1 MFTKQ
6 KFAFLFFIQTI
17 LFVYNS
23 YSQPKMMYDVNWRVI
38 ASLPVSVS
46 GSFCGVSNG
55 MLIVAGG
62 SNFPDAKP
70 WQGGKKKY
78 WNKIYVID
86 IKNNY
91 QLLSVQDTLEKN
103 IAYGACVSTANGM
116 VCMGGENESGV
127 LNDVF
132 LLRWNLKTK
141 IIEKEKLPSL
151 PIALTSSSACT
162 YQSKIFLVGGDN
174 GKESSNSF
182 FELDVN
188 AVNKCWQQLQAL
200 PVSLSFPISA
210 VSSHAENTNV
220 VVIGGR
226 YKKQNELT
234 QLYNS
239 VYAYNSSLKKW
250 EEKKNICNTD
260 FDSSH
265 LSAGNIVSLNYENI
279 IVIGG
284 DDGKT
289 FSKIEKFNML
299 ISQATDETKKAEL
312 VAQKMELINNHK
324 GFSKKVW
331 LYNIHTQQ
339 CLPLSDLPFSPVTTN
354 AVKWNDEIF
363 IAGGEIKPGE
373 RTNLVLCGKITR
385 KHL

>member
-1 MFTKQ
+1 
-6 KFAFLFFIQTI
+6 
-17 LFVYNS
+17 
-23 YSQPKMMYDVNWRVI
+23 MMYNVNWRVI

-91 QLLSVQDTLEKN
+91 QLIPVQDTLEKN
-103 IAYGACVSTANGM
+103 VAYGACVSTAQG
-116 VCMGGENESGV
+116 VLCLGGENENGI

-132 LLRWNLKTK
+132 LLHWDLKTQK
-141 IIEKEKLPSL
+141 IEKEKLPSL
-151 PIALTSSSACT
+151 PIALTSSSACSV
-162 YQSKIFLVGGDN
+162 QSKIFLIGGDN
-174 GKESSNSF
+174 GKESTNSF
-182 FELDVN
+182 FQLDIN
-188 AVNKCWQQLQAL
+188 AVNKGWTQLPAL
-200 PVSLSFPISA
+200 PASLSFPISA
-210 VSSHAENTNV
+210 ANVHAEASNII
-220 VVIGGR
+220 VIGGR
-226 YKKQNELT
+226 EKMENALT
-234 QLYNS
+234 KLYNT
-239 VYAYNSSLKKW
+239 VYTYNTSLKKW
-250 EEKKNICNTD
+250 EKKKNICHTD
-260 FDSSH
+260 SDSSH
-265 LSAGNIVSLNYENI
+265 LSAGNIVSLNNENI
-279 IVIGG
+279 IIIGG

-299 ISQATDETKKAEL
+299 IGQETNESKKAEL

-324 GFSKKVW
+324 GFSKKVF

-385 KHL
+385 KH